1 MIPPVWVRVRAQIRV
16 CMGKRVI
23 RLEIM
28 SRKELIRLT
37 GCLEG
42 D

>member
-1 MIPPVWVRVRAQIRV
+1 VRVRAQIRV
-16 CMGKRVI
+16 LMEVRAI
-23 RLEIM
+23 RLDIM

>member
-16 CMGKRVI
+16 CMGIRVI
-23 RLEIM
+23 RLANYAQK
-28 SRKELIRLT
+28 RV
-37 GCLEG
+37 